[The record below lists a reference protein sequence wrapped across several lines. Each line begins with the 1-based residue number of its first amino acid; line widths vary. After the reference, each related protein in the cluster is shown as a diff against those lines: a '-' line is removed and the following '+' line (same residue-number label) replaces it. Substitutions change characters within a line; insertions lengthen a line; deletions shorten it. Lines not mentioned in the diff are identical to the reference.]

1 MVKYGL
7 TLTYISYIRNR

>member
-7 TLTYISYIRNR
+7 TFTYISYIRNW